1 MELMATV
8 PNIEFD
14 KGISSE
20 LENDSFFNTN
30 KRNLMVIND
39 QMEDAGGDKRTVN
52 LFTRGSHYRNL
63 SVIYIVQNLFHQGKN
78 SRSIS
83 LNSHYLVL
91 LKNPRDKLAKQMY
104 PENTDLFIKRYE
116 EAVRRPFGY
125 LLVDL
130 KRRGTKQYLARTT
143 EVSQATEL
151 SDSSSSSRDAEIARF
166 YGWSPLSQRPRTI

>member
-39 QMEDAGGDKRTVN
+39 QMEDAGGDRGIVN

-78 SRSIS
+78 SRSHS

-104 PENTDLFIKRYE
+104 PGNTDLFIKRYE
-116 EAVRRPFGY
+116 EAVRRPFAY
-125 LLVDL
+125 LFVDL
-130 KRRGTKQYLARTT
+130 KTT
-143 EVSQATEL
+143 TQDNERST
-151 SDSSSSSRDAEIARF
+151 
-166 YGWSPLSQRPRTI
+166 W